1 MDEMNQFEKQL
12 QSWMPRRPSRKIAHR
27 LFGAM
32 EKAAARSH
40 CAQTWSWLA
49 PVAACAFT
57 ILVMV
62 QTGVRQPAQGDNHS
76 NTAFFSAFILG
87 DPASANVAT
96 YCMTQ
101 FDQTLEWN
109 VWPHAAHNVAELHTA
124 EPTQTLRFD
133 APSSAPTNRSPY

>member
-12 QSWMPRRPSRKIAHR
+12 QSWTPRRLSRKIARR
-27 LFGAM
+27 LFGTM

-40 CAQTWSWLA
+40 CAQTWGWLA

-62 QTGVRQPAQGDNHS
+62 QTGVRQPAQVENRN
-76 NTAFFSAFILG
+76 NTAFFTTFMLG
-87 DPASANVAT
+87 DPASSNVAT

-101 FDQTLEWN
+101 FDQT
-109 VWPHAAHNVAELHTA
+109 
-124 EPTQTLRFD
+124 
-133 APSSAPTNRSPY
+133 

>member
-1 MDEMNQFEKQL
+1 MDEMNQFEKLL
-12 QSWMPRRPSRKIAHR
+12 QSWTPRRPSRKIARR
-27 LFGAM
+27 LFGTM

-62 QTGVRQPAQGDNHS
+62 QTGVRQPAQVENRN
-76 NTAFFSAFILG
+76 NTAFFTTFMLG
-87 DPASANVAT
+87 DPASSNVAT

-109 VWPHAAHNVAELHTA
+109 VWPHAAHNVAEAPTA
-124 EPTQTLRFD
+124 EPAQPLRFD
-133 APSSAPTNRSPY
+133 ARSSVPTNRSPY